1 VKVIKKTA
9 HIFISFLLTILVL
22 VSASSFS
29 VYRMD
34 CFVSNQTHYNTAP
47 FDDCC
52 EIPAKGI
59 NSKCCDFEIISFE
72 FIDICHSLFTN
83 TLIDFSA
90 VNSAIFTPSFGVE
103 IASNITEITQNKAP
117 PLLKQSIIILH
128 SIFRI

>member
-1 VKVIKKTA
+1 MKVIKKAA

-34 CFVSNQTHYNTAP
+34 CFVSNQTYYNTSP

-52 EIPAKGI
+52 KIPANGI

-72 FIDICHSLFTN
+72 FVDACHSLFTN
-83 TLIDFSA
+83 ASIDFSIFNA
-90 VNSAIFTPSFGVE
+90 LIFTPSFDVE
-103 IASNITEITQNKAP
+103 IISKTIEITQNKAP
-117 PLLKQSIIILH
+117 PLLRQSIIILH
-128 SIFRI
+128 SVFRI